1 MAAEVRPRL
10 RTGCRRGEQAALD
23 ALLYGSADGVYA
35 LALAAMSD
43 EVEAQECLRETWR
56 RLLDALGGL
65 RFDADPRER
74 MARIAYKV
82 VAERVGGPAA
92 QAARRSIRREDGT
105 LGLDGVRPPDALL
118 QELSALAAER
128 APLLQVRWRRRRQA
142 FRTGV
147 VALFV
152 TAVMVWSAVFYQRA
166 QRSHD
171 LADLQYRCLRQRVM
185 EHDLVNSV
193 RIAASQLEDPGDA
206 DREAAANC
214 ERIILV
220 LEEIANNERLD
231 TVGRLRYIKQRV
243 MRDQLAE
250 FARTLPRDSVE
261 LQQSL
266 PRVAL
271 VLEEVEN
278 L

>member
-1 MAAEVRPRL
+1 MAGGGRPRL

-43 EVEAQECLRETWR
+43 EGQAQECLRETWR
-56 RLLDALGGL
+56 RLLEALHGL
-65 RFDADPRER
+65 RFDPDPRER
-74 MARIAYKV
+74 VWRIAYRV

-92 QAARRSIRREDGT
+92 LAARRSVRREDGT
-105 LGLDGVRPPDALL
+105 LGLEGVRPPDALL
-118 QELSALAAER
+118 QELSTLAAEH
-128 APLLQVRWRRRRQA
+128 APLLQTRWRRRRQL
-142 FRTGV
+142 FRTGL

-152 TAVMVWSAVFYQRA
+152 AAVMVWSAVFYQRS
-166 QRSHD
+166 QRSQN
-171 LADLQYRCLRQRVM
+171 LAELQYRCLRQRVI
-185 EHDLVNSV
+185 EHELVGTV
-193 RIAASQLEDPGDA
+193 RVAASQLEDPADA

-220 LEEIANNERLD
+220 FEEIANNERLD
-231 TVGRLRYIKQRV
+231 TVNRLRYIRQRV
-243 MRDQLAE
+243 VRDQLAD
-250 FARTLPRDSVE
+250 FARALPRDSGE
-261 LQQSL
+261 LQKGL
-266 PRVAL
+266 PRVTL